1 MLPSRGSASIS
12 EVPKRT
18 VSTVAW
24 VVLCLTALGYAA
36 CGGPQE
42 PGAAGDE
49 CYRDADCKAG
59 LVCVPDGSRRS
70 CSNDVSG
77 LVSMVEGPPIAE
89 PPVDMDAAV
98 VDDAGT
104 SPEDAAPPEETGVP
118 EEAGAGE
125 PDAGMGEPDAG
136 SGDPDAGMGEP
147 DAGMGDPDAG
157 TGEPDAG

>member
-1 MLPSRGSASIS
+1 MDKVAN
-12 EVPKRT
+12 RT

-77 LVSMVEGPPIAE
+77 LVSRVEGPPIMM
-89 PPVDMDAAV
+89 PPVVDMDAAV
-98 VDDAGT
+98 VDDAAT
-104 SPEDAAPPEETGVP
+104 SPDDGAPPEETGAP
-118 EEAGAGE
+118 EEAGT
-125 PDAGMGEPDAG
+125 
-136 SGDPDAGMGEP
+136 GDPDTGAGDP

-157 TGEPDAG
+157 